1 MILDLNQLKV
11 DTVNSLRT
19 YLYPRQTSVS
29 SSISLYTEGT
39 INQAFYPFSTSFSTG
54 LIYLSQSVGS
64 PGPTTINIRSR
75 NLVISS
81 STISLVPGWNTLSIG
96 RGDIVSRNLHTISIH
111 GGVDASNDYKLG
123 TGSSKSYFYGTLSN
137 NEILAFSLRVRDFVF
152 KEYPMSSTMKMS
164 SLPLVALD
172 ITSRPSVRDKYI
184 SGDMLIE
191 NIEVNI
197 EVYSRYTDEVDRII
211 YGIERGL
218 VLNRKSFGTDIF
230 KVSPSIIRPLSF
242 ISPEIFF
249 REVSFYYTTYISR
262 E

>member
-1 MILDLNQLKV
+1 MILDLNQLK
-11 DTVNSLRT
+11 TNTMNSLRT

-54 LIYLSQSVGS
+54 LVYLSSKVGT
-64 PGPTTINIRSR
+64 PGPVTIDILSKSNTIT
-75 NLVISS
+75 S
-81 STISLVPGWNTLSIG
+81 STVSLSTGWNTLSLNQ
-96 RGDIVSRNLHTISIH
+96 GDIVSRNIHTLSVH

-123 TGSSKSYFYGTLSN
+123 TGSSISYFYGTLSTGG
-137 NEILAFSLRVRDFVF
+137 ILAFSIGVNDFVF
-152 KEYPMSSTMKMS
+152 KEYPMSSTMKMN
-164 SLPLVALD
+164 SLPLIAID

-184 SGDMLIE
+184 SGDMMIE
-191 NIEVNI
+191 DIEVNM
-197 EVYSRYTDEVDRII
+197 EVYSRYTDEVDRLC

-218 VLNRKSFGTDIF
+218 VLNRKNFGTDIF
-230 KVSPSIIRPLSF
+230 KVSPVILRPLSF

-249 REVSFYYTTYISR
+249 REVSFYYRIFISR